1 MAVFVLSLLLVV
13 YSALFFVLGHET
25 MHDLYGFQMGVFW
38 GTGLYGTGDQTIV
51 SGGALWHAINS
62 VPNNRTYSV
71 LIGLILGAALAIG
84 GLITWWRRPEHLP
97 AAVISIAAGDAAA
110 LSALFVLKHYAGHYT
125 AGVAATLPAAVVAGY
140 LLLEAWGVRWRETIF
155 IRSAAA
161 AASAVAIVAM
171 AVKITPV
178 LTAQLAMQVLRT
190 QQAGTDLQEI
200 KKYMAEDPRNFEFGY
215 RAPLG
220 EYGEGFVIGSA
231 SVPRL
236 TYEYFQTRVRVDSSP
251 MTKFI
256 SRDIGVYVLDKQ
268 YFPTV
273 DAIKRADN
281 ISLIN
286 PNPVKFK
293 DGDKLIE
300 LETVFLL
307 FRS

>member
-1 MAVFVLSLLLVV
+1 
-13 YSALFFVLGHET
+13 
-25 MHDLYGFQMGVFW
+25 
-38 GTGLYGTGDQTIV
+38 
-51 SGGALWHAINS
+51 
-62 VPNNRTYSV
+62 
-71 LIGLILGAALAIG
+71 
-84 GLITWWRRPEHLP
+84 
-97 AAVISIAAGDAAA
+97 
-110 LSALFVLKHYAGHYT
+110 
-125 AGVAATLPAAVVAGY
+125 VVAGY
-140 LLLEAWGVRWRETIF
+140 LLLNAWGFRLRISSIVGG
-155 IRSAAA
+155 AVA
-161 AASAVAIVAM
+161 AASAAAILFM
-171 AVKITPV
+171 AVRGGSA
-178 LTAQLAMQVLRT
+178 LTTQLATQALRT
-190 QQAGTDLQEI
+190 QQAEADLQEI
-200 KKYMAEDPRNFEFGY
+200 RKYMAEDPRNFEFGY

-236 TYEYFQTRVRVDSSP
+236 TYEYFQNRTRIDSSP
-251 MTKFI
+251 MTKFV

-300 LETVFLL
+300 LKTVFLL